1 MTDSIALHLLS
12 AVIWV
17 GGMFFAYMALR
28 PAAAKILEPP
38 ARLQLWVQVFKLF
51 FLWVWLSIITL
62 LITGYWML
70 FGVFGGFA
78 NAGMHIHIM
87 NGAGLLMVLI
97 YLHVFFAPYRKLRH
111 AGRSRRVRDLRL
123 DRKVHPGHWDSGRQD
138 LSKGGKACV
147 VREPQGEGRKHQ
159 ESGSG
164 LVPWDRGRSDA
175 PGRNEGAAGAA
186 LRC

>member
-1 MTDSIALHLLS
+1 MTVSIALHLLS

-38 ARLQLWVQVFKLF
+38 ARLQLWVVVFKLF
-51 FLWVWLSIITL
+51 FLWVWLSVITL

-87 NGAGLLMVLI
+87 HGAGIIMVLI
-97 YLHVFFAPYRKLRH
+97 YMHVFFAPYRKLRH
-111 AGRSRRVRDLRL
+111 AVVVKDYAE
-123 DRKVHPGHWDSGRQD
+123 
-138 LSKGGKACV
+138 GGKQLARARKLIALNLLIGIFV
-147 VREPQGEGRKHQ
+147 VLIASGGRY
-159 ESGSG
+159 
-164 LVPWDRGRSDA
+164 L
-175 PGRNEGAAGAA
+175 
-186 LRC
+186 